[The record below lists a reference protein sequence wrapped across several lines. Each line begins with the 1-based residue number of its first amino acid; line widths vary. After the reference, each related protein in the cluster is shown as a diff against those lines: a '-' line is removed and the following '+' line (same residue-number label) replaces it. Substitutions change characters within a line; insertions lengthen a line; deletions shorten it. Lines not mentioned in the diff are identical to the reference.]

1 VQRKTCY
8 DVTPSNAKEA
18 KSFDAWFYSL
28 TKKEQDKLRDGG
40 VLPYKEMWK
49 PSRVFEIKENH
60 NAWSSDNVPDHR
72 TETDNFVTR
81 ECVGQL
87 LKSFI
92 DALAFTNNY
101 SFRRHVELVRWA
113 LELPGRMP
121 SRNLADMYGLSH
133 EWVQKRARKI
143 REAVNV
149 SDMLILEPYSEI
161 ERKDAKSAFVDKQ
174 ARNSHILKK
183 KSKKQ
188 NRVRGGKGISFRGS
202 SSGVASDLPQ
212 KRPK

>member
-1 VQRKTCY
+1 VDKLNTVATSRVAIDCALVQRKTCY

-60 NAWSSDNVPDHR
+60 NAWSSENVPDHR

-149 SDMLILEPYSEI
+149 SDMLILEPYTEAERMEI
-161 ERKDAKSAFVDKQ
+161 NKHNKKPMNKGRKPPYKESPK
-174 ARNSHILKK
+174 HPPK
-183 KSKKQ
+183 
-188 NRVRGGKGISFRGS
+188 
-202 SSGVASDLPQ
+202 SGVA
-212 KRPK
+212 

>member
-1 VQRKTCY
+1 MQRKTCF
-8 DVTPSNAKEA
+8 DVTPSNAKDA
-18 KSFDAWFYSL
+18 KLFDTWFYSL
-28 TKKEQDKLRDGG
+28 SKKEQDKLRDGG

-60 NAWSSDNVPDHR
+60 NAWSSDNLPDHR
-72 TETDNFVTR
+72 TETDNFVSR
-81 ECVGQL
+81 EMVGQL
-87 LKSFI
+87 LKAFI
-92 DALAFTNNY
+92 DALALTNNY

-149 SDMLILEPYSEI
+149 SDMLILEPYTDD
-161 ERKDAKSAFVDKQ
+161 ERLELKRAVKKTKQKQ
-174 ARNSHILKK
+174 AKY
-183 KSKKQ
+183 
-188 NRVRGGKGISFRGS
+188 RGKES
-202 SSGVASDLPQ
+202 L
-212 KRPK
+212 

>member
-60 NAWSSDNVPDHR
+60 NAWSSDNVLDHR

-149 SDMLILEPYSEI
+149 SDMLILEPYTDAELREI
-161 ERKDAKSAFVDKQ
+161 IKH
-174 ARNSHILKK
+174 NKK
-183 KSKKQ
+183 PMNKGSKPPIKESP
-188 NRVRGGKGISFRGS
+188 KHPPT
-202 SSGVASDLPQ
+202 SGVA
-212 KRPK
+212 

>member
-1 VQRKTCY
+1 MQRKTCY

-60 NAWSSDNVPDHR
+60 SAWSTDNLPDQSLFGFKSTR

-149 SDMLILEPYSEI
+149 SDMLILEPYTDAELREI
-161 ERKDAKSAFVDKQ
+161 IKHNKKPM
-174 ARNSHILKK
+174 NKGLKPPIK
-183 KSKKQ
+183 ESPKHPPT
-188 NRVRGGKGISFRGS
+188 
-202 SSGVASDLPQ
+202 SGVA
-212 KRPK
+212 